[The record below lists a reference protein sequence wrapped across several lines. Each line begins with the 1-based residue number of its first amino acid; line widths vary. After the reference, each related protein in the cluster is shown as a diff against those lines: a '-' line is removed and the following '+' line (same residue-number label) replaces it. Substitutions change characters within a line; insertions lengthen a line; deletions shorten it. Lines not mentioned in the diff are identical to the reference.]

1 MKTIYL
7 VDALNILFR
16 SYYAIGPMTNPKGQ
30 STNALYGFIRSI
42 HKVIKDFHPTHLCI
56 IFDGPSNKQK
66 RTAIYA
72 EYKSH
77 RKPMPDDLVFQLQQ
91 AIEFC
96 KIAEFPHLWI
106 EGVEADDTIGSVVKW
121 AQTQDATTYIITGD
135 KDLCQLV
142 NKSTFVINPS
152 KDNLLIDEKKVEE
165 LFCVKTEQIVDYL
178 AIMGDA
184 SDNIPGIEGFGP
196 KTASQLL
203 QKFGTLENLLA
214 HPEQV
219 PGEKKQ
225 QILRESKEIAL
236 LSKQLATIHTDVPV
250 PEDEKFYALIPH
262 DVERLKKFYKEMH
275 FNSLLKELDSSSII
289 MEKSH
294 AQKEEPVSY
303 TLVEEEKSLHELCQ
317 KLSHAKEL
325 CVDTE
330 TTDIQPM
337 QASLVGVGIG
347 MHPKEAW
354 YIPLNGKLSRD
365 TILTHLKLLLENKHT
380 SIYGH
385 NIKYDLHVLLNEG
398 ISPVNI
404 CFDTML
410 ASYILSPHNQRHNLD
425 DLSLENFGKVKIPI
439 SDLIGKG
446 KKEIG
451 MQEVEIEKVSTYCCE
466 DVDYTCRL
474 KDLFQRKIKEEGL
487 SDVLEKIELPLLPV
501 LLSMER
507 TGIFVDKHKL
517 EEMSTELSATLE
529 TLQNKIYHLAGES
542 FNLNS
547 PKQLSVVLFE
557 KLGLKP
563 PKKTQTG
570 FSTSADVL
578 EDLKDESP
586 IVEEILEYRTLE
598 KLRSTYIDVLP
609 TQINPK
615 THRIHCTF
623 NQSVA
628 ATGRL
633 SCQNPNL
640 QNIPIRSKEGKK
652 IREAFK
658 PQKKDWSFLSA
669 DYSQIELRILAHLSE
684 DPSLLKAFN
693 AGEDI
698 HAYTASLV
706 FDVPLQEVTSE
717 MRHQA
722 KAVNFGILY
731 GQQAFGLSQGLS
743 MSFKEAAKFIETY
756 FSRYKKVKEFL
767 DLCKENTRKTG
778 RSVTMTG
785 RQRPI
790 PEINNKNPMIRG
802 AAERLAVNTP
812 LQGTVADLIKIAMIQ
827 IDEILKKRPDLG
839 FMILQIHDE
848 LLFEIPDE
856 KIEEVSKIV
865 KRIME
870 NVFSLKVPLVVDIS
884 VGKNWGEC

>member
-1 MKTIYL
+1 
-7 VDALNILFR
+7 
-16 SYYAIGPMTNPKGQ
+16 
-30 STNALYGFIRSI
+30 
-42 HKVIKDFHPTHLCI
+42 
-56 IFDGPSNKQK
+56 
-66 RTAIYA
+66 
-72 EYKSH
+72 
-77 RKPMPDDLVFQLQQ
+77 MPDDLVFQLQQ